1 MSALTQPAV
10 RRDAVGPA
18 RDRADTRLLRKA
30 AGSLPGFRYPALV
43 VWASEDRVRQ
53 DPDRPVR
60 LRVTAAKGMAARY
73 LDVVLIAAAGPV

>member
-1 MSALTQPAV
+1 
-10 RRDAVGPA
+10 
-18 RDRADTRLLRKA
+18 
-30 AGSLPGFRYPALV
+30 V